1 MEKRLNS
8 KIGTYV
14 RTLKD
19 DFKQKLQ
26 TMDLEENKMFEI
38 LNFIYE
44 YEHLTISKEDF
55 QKRKRV
61 KNVVPFCD
69 RCKAKRANGE
79 QCSRRRKDDLEFC
92 GTHIKGIPHGKISSN
107 KNSVENNKK
116 KITVWAEEIM
126 GITYYIDMNNNVY
139 SPSDILGN
147 IENPR
152 VIAKWELQD
161 GKYTIPSLF
170 KK

>member
-92 GTHIKGIPHGKISSN
+92 GTHIKGIPHGCIETQDKVKKNKI
-107 KNSVENNKK
+107 E
-116 KITVWAEEIM
+116 VWCQEIR
-126 GITYYIDMNNNVY
+126 GIIYYIDAKNNIYSVEDILNNVEVPKVVGHW
-139 SPSDILGN
+139 S
-147 IENPR
+147 
-152 VIAKWELQD
+152 LQNNE
-161 GKYTIPSLF
+161 YVLS
-170 KK
+170 